1 MEIGDIV
8 TVVTVSGEYV
18 GELVDRSN
26 GQVEIKNPRMILS
39 DGKGNMGFAKGICV
53 SGVENPDVQIFN
65 QFVFLAETNKQ
76 VSEGHRQAVSAIEI
90 ASPEILA
97 K

>member
-1 MEIGDIV
+1 MKIGDIV
-8 TVVTVSGEYV
+8 SVVTMSGEYV
-18 GELVDRSN
+18 GELVDLSE

-53 SGVENPDVQIFN
+53 SGVENPTAQVFN
-65 QFVFLAETNKQ
+65 QFIFIAETNDK
-76 VSEGHRQAVSAIEI
+76 VAEGHRQAVSGIEI
-90 ASPEILA
+90 ASPSILS